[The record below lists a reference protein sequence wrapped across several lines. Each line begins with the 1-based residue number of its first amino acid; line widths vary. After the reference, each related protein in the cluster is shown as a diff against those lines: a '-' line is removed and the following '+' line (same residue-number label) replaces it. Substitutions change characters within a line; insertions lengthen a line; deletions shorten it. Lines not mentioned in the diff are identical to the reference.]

1 MEIAGRYRSS
11 RIRFKAEND
20 ERTVT
25 VRHGADGWTLFG
37 SAFRQNV
44 KVSTDKLEI
53 NRMTASL
60 RKKRLPAFR

>member
-1 MEIAGRYRSS
+1 MEIAGRYRCS
-11 RIRFKAEND
+11 RIRFKAKND

-25 VRHGADGWTLFG
+25 ARHGIDGRTLFG

-53 NRMTASL
+53 NRMTAHL
-60 RKKRLPAFR
+60 RKKRLAAFR